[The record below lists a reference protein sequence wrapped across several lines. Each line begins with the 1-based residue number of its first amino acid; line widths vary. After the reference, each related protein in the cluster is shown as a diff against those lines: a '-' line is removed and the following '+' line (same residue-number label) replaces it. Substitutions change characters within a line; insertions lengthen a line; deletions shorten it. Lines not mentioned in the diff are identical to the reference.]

1 MQKRRDLEQLGCRTA
16 GMQDWRGA
24 GLEERRTKG
33 MQERTDEEK
42 EGFRTGKSQ
51 D

>member
-1 MQKRRDLEQLGCRTA
+1 MQCVGCRTG
-16 GMQDWRGA
+16 GMQDKMDA

>member
-1 MQKRRDLEQLGCRTA
+1 
-16 GMQDWRGA
+16 MQDWRGA